1 MREIK
6 FRVYL
11 DKMYYQNKYVEYD
24 TNLVGI
30 DFLNKIVTFAGYTD
44 GEEEDSFERY
54 SFDENNILYKKD
66 LKIMQY
72 TGLKDKNG
80 KEIYEGDILF
90 EILGEEY
97 FKVIFE
103 NGSYRAENEEYSL
116 DLSEYAHLCEIVGNV
131 YENPELIKEWDNEIL
146 KNKNNR

>member
-11 DKMYYQNKYVEYD
+11 DKMYYQNEYNEYD
-24 TNLVGI
+24 TNLIGI

-72 TGLKDKNG
+72 TGLKDKNN
-80 KEIYEGDILF
+80 KEIYEGDVLF
-90 EILGEEY
+90 ESFGERY
-97 FKVIFE
+97 YKVVFE
-103 NGSYRAENEEYSL
+103 NGSFRAEFEGDFEEHSF
-116 DLSEYAHLCEIVGNV
+116 DLIDVVAQGYEVVGNI
-131 YENPELIKEWDNEIL
+131 YQNPELL
-146 KNKNNR
+146 GAS

>member
-11 DKMYYQNKYVEYD
+11 DKMYYQNEYVEYD
-24 TNLVGI
+24 TNLAGI
-30 DFLNKIVTFAGYTD
+30 DFLKKTATFAAYTD
-44 GEEEDSFERY
+44 GEEADNLQKY

-72 TGLKDKNG
+72 TGLKDKNN

-90 EILGEEY
+90 ESFGEKY
-97 FKVIFE
+97 YKVVFE
-103 NGSYRAENEEYSL
+103 NGSFRAEFEGDFEEHSF
-116 DLSEYAHLCEIVGNV
+116 DLIDVVAQGCEIVGNI
-131 YENPELIKEWDNEIL
+131 YENPELL
-146 KNKNNR
+146 GGQ

>member
-11 DKMYYQNKYVEYD
+11 DKMYYQNEYNEYD
-24 TNLVGI
+24 TNLIGI

-72 TGLKDKNG
+72 TGLKDKNN
-80 KEIYEGDILF
+80 KEIYEGDIVKLRANHGIGVIKYSDEWGAF
-90 EILGEEY
+90 VIEYVKPKPLVVLGMSYYKEDIEVIGNIYENSELLGE
-97 FKVIFE
+97 
-103 NGSYRAENEEYSL
+103 
-116 DLSEYAHLCEIVGNV
+116 
-131 YENPELIKEWDNEIL
+131 
-146 KNKNNR
+146 NK

>member
-1 MREIK
+1 MRKIK

-11 DKMYYQNKYVEYD
+11 DKMYYQNEYNEYD
-24 TNLVGI
+24 TNLIGI

-72 TGLKDKNG
+72 TGLKDKNN
-80 KEIYEGDILF
+80 KEIYEGDILSD
-90 EILGEEY
+90 GNNKKPY
-97 FKVIFE
+97 KVIFE
-103 NGSYRAENEEYSL
+103 NGSFRAEFEGDFEEYSF
-116 DLSEYAHLCEIVGNV
+116 DLIDVVAQGCEIVGNI
-131 YENPELIKEWDNEIL
+131 YENPELIKEY
-146 KNKNNR
+146 NN